1 MSVNETLEKLALLQR
16 LNDKIEL
23 CEKDREALSVDV
35 RKAEEELEELKQE
48 LEDLKRE
55 QMEAQKKADACE
67 AKISEAEDKN
77 EKLQVELNTI
87 KHQKQYDAV
96 RKQIQSNQADIQRWE
111 DQELEALD
119 KVDEVKTKR
128 ENLKSQVEEKEKELE
143 ELRQEVAAER
153 QHYDEKLEE
162 LTSKKKSLRN
172 GVPDDVLESYE
183 RIAGSLEGKGLAEV
197 RKRVCQ
203 GCFTTVTKQ
212 TENELMR
219 DEEIVYCNSCGRMLK
234 LADGEVS

>member
-1 MSVNETLEKLALLQR
+1 MSVKETLEKLALLQR

-23 CEKDREALSVDV
+23 CKKDREVLSVDV

-48 LEDLKRE
+48 LEDLKHD

-67 AKISEAEDKN
+67 TKISEAEDKN

-87 KHQKQYDAV
+87 TNQKQYDAV
-96 RKQIQSNQADIQRWE
+96 SKQIKSNQADIQQWE

-119 KVDEVKTKR
+119 KVDEIKTKR
-128 ENLKSQVEEKEKELE
+128 DELKAQTQQKEKELE
-143 ELRQEVAAER
+143 ELRADVAEER
-153 QHYDEKLEE
+153 RQYDEQLED

-183 RIAGSLEGKGLAEV
+183 RIAGSLEGNGLAEV
-197 RKRVCQ
+197 RNRVCQ

-219 DEEIVYCNSCGRMLK
+219 GEEIVYCNSCGRMLK
-234 LADGEVS
+234 LADSEV

>member
-1 MSVNETLEKLALLQR
+1 MAVSETLEKLALLQR

-35 RKAEEELEELKQE
+35 RKAEDELEELKQE
-48 LEDLKRE
+48 LEALKKK
-55 QMEAQKKADACE
+55 QIEAQKTADVCE
-67 AKISEAEDKN
+67 AKISEAENKN

-87 KHQKQYDAV
+87 KHQRQYDAV

-128 ENLKSQVEEKEKELE
+128 DQLKAQVEEKERELE
-143 ELRQEVAAER
+143 ELRDEVADER
-153 QHYDEKLEE
+153 QQYDQKLDE

-172 GVPDDVLESYE
+172 GVPDEVLDSYE
-183 RIAGSLEGKGLAEV
+183 RIAASLEGKGLAQV
-197 RKRVCQ
+197 RNRVCQ

-219 DEEIVYCNSCGRMLK
+219 DEDIIYCNSCGRMLK
-234 LADGEVS
+234 LADGEV